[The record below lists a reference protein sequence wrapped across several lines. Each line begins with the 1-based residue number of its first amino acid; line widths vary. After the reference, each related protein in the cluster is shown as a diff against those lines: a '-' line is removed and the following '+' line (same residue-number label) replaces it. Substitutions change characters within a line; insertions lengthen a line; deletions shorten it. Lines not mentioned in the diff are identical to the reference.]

1 MKNMSRL
8 HAPRNPHRNQNTP
21 RNQCHPRPPRSQ
33 RCRPGIVVLALAL
46 LGLAL
51 PTVFAVQVVDVQVRS
66 LKGTQM
72 DPNYVLFNTQT
83 RANTELSRTQ
93 LAEDIRRLQQ
103 TGRFTR
109 VRADFEEV
117 AGGVI
122 LIYQV
127 QARSNLRNFVV
138 NGNKKVGDDKIRS
151 LMQLQ
156 RGDLVDETRVAV
168 GISSIE
174 EEYRKRF
181 FPAPSIE
188 SDLQIDNDTGAAD
201 LVLTVDEGSRQ
212 RVDEITFTGNKF
224 FTPRELRK
232 VMDQKKDWDWYLK
245 PLELLNR
252 KGQYMAAAVKA
263 DRTAIRELYRNE
275 GFLDAE
281 VGEPE
286 LFHDGAA
293 IDNLEVRLP
302 ISEGPRY
309 KIGQITIDGVTE
321 FPVQQMYQALTAK
334 PRGDARLSAINES
347 RQILR
352 DYYGSRGYVGTGV
365 EMKLTPR
372 TGANVVDVHY
382 QIYEAKLARIRDI
395 HIRGNAV
402 TKDSVIRRELTFFPN
417 EVYNDVRVR
426 NSERRLRNTRLF
438 NYVRANRRPTANPDE
453 YDIIVDVEEGQSG
466 QLLTGFGFSSIDSL
480 VGFVQLSQ
488 NNFNLMGPPF
498 TGGGQKLSINAS
510 LGTERDAINIT
521 HVEPW
526 FLNQKLR
533 LTTKGYRN
541 EWRFLSDEYDQRR
554 TGGSIGISKS
564 LAGVLGDPWRAGLT
578 YGLEEIKVI
587 NVSSNASEIIRIE
600 EGSNLKSSLTASV
613 VRDTRDRFNIPTKGN
628 RTTFSAG
635 ISGGALGADVDITEY
650 RIRSQQHYPVYKD
663 HVLSFQGHLRT
674 VDSYGGNDRVRI
686 FDRLFSGGPRTIR
699 GFDFRDVGP
708 KDEQGEPLGGESDW
722 WGTAEYTIPLGDA
735 LRFATFYDMGMVEEN
750 SFDFD
755 FGNFNSSYG
764 VGIRLDI
771 QLPIQL
777 DYSWPIETD
786 EFNDRSSGRFS
797 FMFGGTFN

>member
-1 MKNMSRL
+1 MKNMSKL
-8 HAPRNPHRNQNTP
+8 PA
-21 RNQCHPRPPRSQ
+21 HPTSPLLR
-33 RCRPGIVVLALAL
+33 IFL

-51 PTVFAVQVVDVQVRS
+51 LVLGPAAFAVQVVDVQVRS

-83 RANTELSRTQ
+83 RAGTELSRTQ

-122 LIYQV
+122 LIYHV

-138 NGNKKVGDDKIRS
+138 NGNKKVNDDKIKS
-151 LMQLQ
+151 LMKLQ
-156 RGDLVDETRVAV
+156 RGDLVDETRVAI
-168 GISSIE
+168 GISAIE

-181 FPAPSIE
+181 FPAPNVE
-188 SDLQIDNDTGAAD
+188 SELKTDSDTGAAD
-201 LVLTVDEGSRQ
+201 LILTVDEGSRQ
-212 RVDEITFTGNKF
+212 RVDEITFTGNQF
-224 FTPRELRK
+224 FTSHELRK
-232 VMDQKKDWDWYLK
+232 VMGQKKDWDWYLK

-302 ISEGPRY
+302 ITEGPRY

-334 PRGDARLSAINES
+334 PRGDARLSAINAS

-365 EMKLTPR
+365 EMKITPR

-417 EVYNDVRVR
+417 ETYNDVRVR

-438 NYVRANRRPTANPDE
+438 NYVRANRRPTANPNE

-541 EWRFLSDEYDQRR
+541 EWRFLSDDYNQRR

-564 LAGVLGDPWRAGLT
+564 LGELWRGGLT
-578 YGLEEIKVI
+578 YGLEEIKVLD
-587 NVSSNASEIIRIE
+587 VSTNASEIIRIE
-600 EGSNLKSSLTASV
+600 EGSNLKSSLTASI
-613 VRDTRDRFNIPTKGN
+613 VRDSRDRFNIPTKGN
-628 RTTFSAG
+628 RTTISAG
-635 ISGGALGADVDITEY
+635 ISGGALGADVDIIEY
-650 RIRSQQHYPVYKD
+650 RIRSQQHYPVVKD
-663 HVLSFQGHLRT
+663 HVLSFQGHVRT
-674 VDSYGGNDRVRI
+674 VEEFGGSDRVRI

-699 GFDFRDVGP
+699 AFDFRDVGP
-708 KDEQGEPLGGESDW
+708 KDEQGEPLGGQSDW

-750 SFDFD
+750 SWDFD